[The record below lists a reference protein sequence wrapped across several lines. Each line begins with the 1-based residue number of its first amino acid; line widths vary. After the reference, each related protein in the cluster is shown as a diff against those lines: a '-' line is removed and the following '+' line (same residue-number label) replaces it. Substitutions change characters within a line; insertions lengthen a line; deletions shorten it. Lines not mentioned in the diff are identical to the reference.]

1 MMKAVQF
8 TLVKSE
14 CERSCQVEE
23 KRGGGE
29 RFEEGTKDTEASSY
43 NDGQLLEKAGEGEGL
58 ALVKR

>member
-1 MMKAVQF
+1 M
-8 TLVKSE
+8 
-14 CERSCQVEE
+14 
-23 KRGGGE
+23 GGK